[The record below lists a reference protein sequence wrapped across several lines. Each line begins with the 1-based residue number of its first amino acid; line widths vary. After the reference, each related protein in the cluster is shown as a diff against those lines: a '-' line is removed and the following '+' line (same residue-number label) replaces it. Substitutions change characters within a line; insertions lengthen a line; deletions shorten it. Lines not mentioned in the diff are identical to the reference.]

1 MIYKGSLWKP
11 KIFDEGENVMYRRSA
26 SGWLKHLD
34 FLIMDLISLEVSFFF
49 AYLIR
54 HGLMNPYSVP
64 IYRNMSLMLIFLDV
78 CVLFFMETLSGVL
91 RRGYYQEFVVTLKH
105 DVAVMLLSILYLFS
119 IQAGESYS
127 RTILFLTGIIY
138 FPLSYISRRILRA
151 YLDRNRLREGRK
163 RSMFIV
169 ATKAGIEEIVKDIKD
184 NNYES
189 IRISGIAVLDAD
201 MIGQKIHGVPVVA
214 NKDTVIEHVC
224 RKWVDEVFLSI
235 SDNASLRKKM
245 TDQFVEMG
253 VIVHLKLVK
262 ANNIKGRKQYVE
274 KLGPYTVLSTGVN
287 MMTIRQVVLKRMMD
301 IAGGLVGCLITAVL
315 FIFVAPLIY
324 VKSPGPI
331 FFKQTRV
338 GKNGKLFK
346 MYKFRSMYMDAEERK
361 KELMSQNKI
370 KDGLMFKMDFDP
382 RIIGSEKG
390 PGKGMGNF
398 IRKYSIDEFPQFI
411 NVLKGDMS
419 LVGTRPPTVD
429 EWEKYELHHRAR
441 LAVKPGITGMWQV
454 SGRSSITDFEKVVKL
469 DAKYIIN
476 WSFALDLKIL
486 FKTIGSIIKKDGA
499 A

>member
-1 MIYKGSLWKP
+1 MTKFLGREV
-11 KIFDEGENVMYRRSA
+11 KIFSEGEKVMFRKSA

-34 FLIMDLISLEVSFFF
+34 FLVIDLISLEVSFFC

-54 HGLMNPYSVP
+54 HGSMNPYSVP

-78 CVLFFMETLSGVL
+78 CVFFFMETLSGVL
-91 RRGYYQEFVVTLKH
+91 RRGYYQEFMATLKH
-105 DVAVMLLSILYLFS
+105 DVAVILLSVLYLFS

-127 RTILFLTGIIY
+127 RTTLFMTGIIY
-138 FPLSYISRRILRA
+138 FILSYISRRILRV
-151 YLDRNRLREGRK
+151 YLDRSRLRESGK
-163 RSMFIV
+163 RSMLIV
-169 ATKAGIEEIVKDIKD
+169 ATKAGIEEIVKNIKD
-184 NNYES
+184 NNYERL
-189 IRISGIAVLDAD
+189 RIAGIAVLDAD

-214 NKDTVIEHVC
+214 DKATVIEHVC
-224 RKWVDEVFLSI
+224 REWVDEVFLSI
-235 SDNASLRKKM
+235 SNSASLRETM

-274 KLGPYTVLSTGVN
+274 QLGSYTVLSTGVN

-390 PGKGMGNF
+390 PGKGIGNF

-454 SGRSSITDFEKVVKL
+454 SGRSSITDFEEVVKL
-469 DAKYIIN
+469 DTKYIIN

-486 FKTIGSIIKKDGA
+486 FKTVGSVIKKDGA